1 MRKAKVAKSRGRQGA
16 RAARASASGN
26 SSLLW
31 WIGGGAVL
39 ALGVVLVVISS
50 GPPEPA
56 VEPAGVQTIEVAS
69 ASHVETPVAYE
80 QTPPV
85 GGNHN
90 PAWQN
95 CGFYSEPIGT
105 EFGVHSLEH
114 GAVWITYD
122 PGLEEDQVEE
132 LRTLAEENSYVLVSP
147 YEGLASPVVAS
158 AWGHQVELE
167 GAGDENLQ
175 SFVEAYQQGPQTP
188 EPGAPCSGGTGE
200 PAA

>member
-1 MRKAKVAKSRGRQGA
+1 MSRSSSGGGGGLSRNTIIVGVIALAMIGSFVAVVIADARQGGT
-16 RAARASASGN
+16 ASGE
-26 SSLLW
+26 
-31 WIGGGAVL
+31 
-39 ALGVVLVVISS
+39 
-50 GPPEPA
+50 PE
-56 VEPAGVQTIEVAS
+56 G
-69 ASHVETPVAYE
+69 VETFEDLSRDHTNQPVSYE
-80 QTPPV
+80 QDPPV
-85 GGNHN
+85 GGPHTDV
-90 PAWQN
+90 WQN
-95 CGFYSEPIGT
+95 CGFYEEPVPN
-105 EFGVHSLEH
+105 EPAVHSLEH
-114 GAVWITYD
+114 GAVWVTHD

-188 EPGAPCSGGTGE
+188 EPGASCSGGTGE

>member
-1 MRKAKVAKSRGRQGA
+1 MSRSSSGGGGGLSRNTIIVGVIALAMIGAFVAVVIADARQGGT
-16 RAARASASGN
+16 ASGE
-26 SSLLW
+26 
-31 WIGGGAVL
+31 
-39 ALGVVLVVISS
+39 
-50 GPPEPA
+50 PE
-56 VEPAGVQTIEVAS
+56 G
-69 ASHVETPVAYE
+69 VETFEDLSRDHTNQPVSYE
-80 QTPPV
+80 QDPPV
-85 GGNHN
+85 GGPHTDV
-90 PAWQN
+90 WQN
-95 CGFYSEPIGT
+95 CGFYEEPVPN
-105 EFGVHSLEH
+105 EPAVHSLEH
-114 GAVWITYD
+114 GAVWVTHD